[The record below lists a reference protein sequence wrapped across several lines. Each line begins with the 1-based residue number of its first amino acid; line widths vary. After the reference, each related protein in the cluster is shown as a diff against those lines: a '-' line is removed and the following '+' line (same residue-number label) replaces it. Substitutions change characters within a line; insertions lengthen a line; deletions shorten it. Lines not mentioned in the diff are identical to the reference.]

1 MRRCQRQFG
10 YGYLVAAHASSGR
23 RREAYVLK
31 QLKHFSAWQGSV
43 VHETLATV
51 LLLDLIERR
60 GLSVERLSSAAADLA
75 TRQFAFSAEKR
86 YREDGQTKSAAG
98 DEFCALFEHEYGW
111 TLPDSAPAQVAAN
124 ARECFERLLSQRDF
138 LDLLA
143 RGSQFESE
151 LTLTFRLDGAT
162 VAATFDLAFRS
173 AAGRLTIVDWKISA
187 SESSDYSRQLLV
199 YALVALRSG
208 HWPALRPEEID
219 LYEVNLIRGEVRT
232 VSVSQA
238 TLAEAEDLAYRG
250 VVEMRALVE
259 SASDEDLSGLDL
271 AGSPRTC
278 VYCNFGP
285 MCVSDLVKA
294 DAEPTGTLAVQG
306 HLFS

>member
-1 MRRCQRQFG
+1 
-10 YGYLVAAHASSGR
+10 
-23 RREAYVLK
+23 
-31 QLKHFSAWQGSV
+31 
-43 VHETLATV
+43 
-51 LLLDLIERR
+51 
-60 GLSVERLSSAAADLA
+60 VERLSSTAADLA
-75 TRQFAFSAEKR
+75 TRQFAFSAAKR
-86 YREDGQTKSAAG
+86 YRENGQTKSAAG

-111 TLPDSAPAQVAAN
+111 SLPDTAPAQVAAN
-124 ARECFERLLSQRDF
+124 ARRCFERLLAQRDF
-138 LDLLA
+138 MDVLV

-151 LTLTFRLDGAT
+151 LTLTFHLDGAT

-173 AAGRLTIVDWKISA
+173 AAGRLTIVDWKIAA

-199 YALVALRSG
+199 YALVAIRSG
-208 HWPALRPEEID
+208 HWPAVRADEID
-219 LYEVNLIRGEVRT
+219 LYEVNLMRGEVRT
-232 VSVSQA
+232 VSATEA

-250 VVEMRALVE
+250 VVEMQALVE

-285 MCVSDLVKA
+285 MCISDLVQA
-294 DAEPTGTLAVQG
+294 DEAPTATLAVQG